1 MGLFHKFTKKQQ
13 TLLTFEKINFWM
25 SQKYDFTG
33 KYLVYEGE
41 SSLGYRLMRFVRA
54 DNLKVSYTA
63 RCVQRNVLE
72 QSKYYYYLRNEFKIL
87 GMIHHN
93 LIQSFIESY
102 IDGFDYY
109 QVVDCEDINLMNYY
123 ECGLP
128 GNHFFPFTE
137 KNSSIIFN
145 YLLAGIKVLHKNQI
159 VHLDIRPENILVIN
173 DSFKLGGFFKAKIA
187 YDNEYIE
194 GDYGS
199 IDYQAPEIFNGKPY
213 DGFKAD
219 VWACGIFLFKILT
232 GKLPFSDSDHMF
244 KENDEQY
251 RQKIK
256 TRILNNEIEYPSY
269 LSDEVVDLLK
279 QIFVNN
285 PSERISLKD
294 IMSHEWTKQSIDF
307 LTENGNLPKRTD
319 DITFESVKTIEEIVS
334 IINTF
339 AKEKQA
345 KVSTRSQKELKFQ
358 FEIHEP
364 FKIIFAIKISKINE
378 INQINIKKLRID
390 SPPNFY
396 RLIKELSIRTSEDV
410 C

>member
-1 MGLFHKFTKKQQ
+1 MFVYLNH
-13 TLLTFEKINFWM
+13 NFNW
-25 SQKYDFTG
+25 T
-33 KYLVYEGE
+33 YLKGI
-41 SSLGYRLMRFVRA
+41 
-54 DNLKVSYTA
+54 
-63 RCVQRNVLE
+63 
-72 QSKYYYYLRNEFKIL
+72 EFR
-87 GMIHHN
+87 
-93 LIQSFIESY
+93 
-102 IDGFDYY
+102 
-109 QVVDCEDINLMNYY
+109 
-123 ECGLP
+123 
-128 GNHFFPFTE
+128 
-137 KNSSIIFN
+137 IIFVQ
-145 YLLAGIKVLHKNQI
+145 KH
-159 VHLDIRPENILVIN
+159 VHNSFN
-173 DSFKLGGFFKAKIA
+173 D
-187 YDNEYIE
+187 
-194 GDYGS
+194 
-199 IDYQAPEIFNGKPY
+199 
-213 DGFKAD
+213 
-219 VWACGIFLFKILT
+219 
-232 GKLPFSDSDHMF
+232 H
-244 KENDEQY
+244 
-251 RQKIK
+251 
-256 TRILNNEIEYPSY
+256 NEIEYPSY

>member
-1 MGLFHKFTKKQQ
+1 MKKPLKCLIRTSIVFMSSILFIQ
-13 TLLTFEKINFWM
+13 N
-25 SQKYDFTG
+25 
-33 KYLVYEGE
+33 
-41 SSLGYRLMRFVRA
+41 SSL
-54 DNLKVSYTA
+54 
-63 RCVQRNVLE
+63 
-72 QSKYYYYLRNEFKIL
+72 I
-87 GMIHHN
+87 
-93 LIQSFIESY
+93 SFGIGSTK
-102 IDGFDYY
+102 
-109 QVVDCEDINLMNYY
+109 EDWY
-123 ECGLP
+123 
-128 GNHFFPFTE
+128 
-137 KNSSIIFN
+137 
-145 YLLAGIKVLHKNQI
+145 
-159 VHLDIRPENILVIN
+159 
-173 DSFKLGGFFKAKIA
+173 
-187 YDNEYIE
+187 
-194 GDYGS
+194 
-199 IDYQAPEIFNGKPY
+199 
-213 DGFKAD
+213 
-219 VWACGIFLFKILT
+219 
-232 GKLPFSDSDHMF
+232 
-244 KENDEQY
+244 
-251 RQKIK
+251 
-256 TRILNNEIEYPSY
+256 
-269 LSDEVVDLLK
+269 EVVDLLK